1 MKYLLILLLLCP
13 VFGFTQDTLFNKTM
27 SEVTLRSSGKKTT
40 EIAIVNAIRNN
51 LAVSDGVSI
60 DFIKKT
66 PDRTVGDA
74 LCSGDDA
81 DKPVG
86 VQHPCSKHGE
96 HQYIFA
102 YKLYTQFS

>member
-1 MKYLLILLLLCP
+1 MCP

-60 DFIKKT
+60 D
-66 PDRTVGDA
+66 
-74 LCSGDDA
+74 
-81 DKPVG
+81 PVR
-86 VQHPCSKHGE
+86 QAPIRPNS
-96 HQYIFA
+96 
-102 YKLYTQFS
+102 SS